1 MDTLQLFDKLADWPP
16 MIEQNTTEIYTLG
29 EMIWLKNKPAQSAY
43 LDRTVNCIEVA
54 YDKSVANASEMG
66 LSKRTEWRRFLAWI
80 ID

>member
-1 MDTLQLFDKLADWPP
+1 

-54 YDKSVANASEMG
+54 YDKSVANANEMG
-66 LSKRTEWRRFLAWI
+66 LSKRTE
-80 ID
+80 